1 MQYYNTAAL
10 EDYTTTDIEGM
21 FNMNAT
27 QPSSVNVTIVDN
39 GILESNE
46 IFQVEIS
53 LQNSEDSNCVILQPN
68 VIDVTI
74 VDDDSG

>member
-1 MQYYNTAAL
+1 
-10 EDYTTTDIEGM
+10 
-21 FNMNAT
+21 MNAT

-46 IFQVEIS
+46 TFQVEIS
-53 LQNSEDSNCVILQPN
+53 LQNSEDSNCVILLPN

>member
-1 MQYYNTAAL
+1 
-10 EDYTTTDIEGM
+10 
-21 FNMNAT
+21 MNAT

-46 IFQVEIS
+46 TFQVEIS

>member
-1 MQYYNTAAL
+1 
-10 EDYTTTDIEGM
+10 M
-21 FNMNAT
+21 FNVNAT

-46 IFQVEIS
+46 TFQVEIS

>member
-1 MQYYNTAAL
+1 
-10 EDYTTTDIEGM
+10 
-21 FNMNAT
+21 MNAT
-27 QPSSVNVTIVDN
+27 QPSLVNVTIVDN

>member
-10 EDYTTTDIEGM
+10 EDYTTTDIEGT
-21 FNMNAT
+21 FNVNAT

-46 IFQVEIS
+46 TFQVEIS
-53 LQNSEDSNCVILQPN
+53 LQNSEDSNCVILLPN

>member
-1 MQYYNTAAL
+1 
-10 EDYTTTDIEGM
+10 
-21 FNMNAT
+21 MNAT
-27 QPSSVNVTIVDN
+27 QPSVVNVTIVDN

-46 IFQVEIS
+46 TFQVEIS

>member
-1 MQYYNTAAL
+1 
-10 EDYTTTDIEGM
+10 
-21 FNMNAT
+21 MNAT
-27 QPSSVNVTIVDN
+27 QPSVVNVTIVDN

-46 IFQVEIS
+46 TFQVEIS
-53 LQNSEDSNCVILQPN
+53 LQNSEDSNCVILLPN